1 MFLFSFILKV
11 KAKKIYNNEF
21 SLDYT
26 QLYTNKVIKYNI

>member
-11 KAKKIYNNEF
+11 KAKKVYNNES

-26 QLYTNKVIKYNI
+26 QLYTNKVVKYSV